1 MSISLG
7 GFRHVFLW
15 MFAWQN
21 VFMTR
26 PPLYNLAGIRLGPR
40 EARQVVG
47 KAMVICGFVVEPT
60 VQRTKLGFP
69 WDDQKTPQ

>member
-7 GFRHVFLW
+7 GFRYVFLW

-47 KAMVICGFVVEPT
+47 KAMVWIRC
-60 VQRTKLGFP
+60 
-69 WDDQKTPQ
+69 